1 MKTYDV
7 IIVGGGAA
15 GFFTAITLAEKAP
28 KKNILIIERGKEVLT
43 KVRISGGGRCNVTH
57 DCPDPKVLTSYYP
70 RGSRELL
77 GPFMQFNTRHTID
90 WFTQKGV
97 VLKTEADGRMFPVT
111 DSSQTIIDCFM
122 KEVEKHRIQVNTA
135 ESVQRFYR
143 SETDWRVETI
153 RDTYRATAVVI
164 ATGSN
169 PKMWDILQALGHTIV
184 PPVPSLFTF
193 NCKDARISGLMG
205 VSVPLATVKVLESK
219 LTAQGPLLV
228 THWGFSGPAILRL
241 SAWGALALAEKNYQ
255 FKISIH
261 WLGSLTEMQVLDQL
275 LSVKQKHPTKL
286 AFNRVDF
293 DMPSRLWTALV
304 HASGIGEKQKW
315 ADVSKKQL
323 QKLALE
329 LTQGVYHIQGK
340 STFKEEFVTAGGI
353 SLKEL
358 NFKTMES
365 KLLPQMYFAG
375 EVINIDAITGGFNFQ
390 NAWTGSWL
398 ISEALS
404 LQ

>member
-28 KKNILIIERGKEVLT
+28 KKDILILERGAEVLT

-57 DCPDPKVLTSYYP
+57 DCPDPKILTTNYP

-77 GPFMQFNTRHTID
+77 SPFMRFNTRHTID

-97 VLKTEADGRMFPVT
+97 ALKTEADGRMFPVT
-111 DSSQTIIDCFM
+111 DSSQTIIDCFQN
-122 KEVEKHRIQVNTA
+122 EVKKHRITVQTS
-135 ESVQRFYR
+135 ESVLRFFKA
-143 SETDWRVETI
+143 ENDWRVETI
-153 RDTYRATAVVI
+153 RETYRANYVVI
-164 ATGSN
+164 ASGSN
-169 PKMWDILQALGHTIV
+169 PKMWDLLKELGHRIV
-184 PPVPSLFTF
+184 PAVPSLFTF
-193 NCKDARISGLMG
+193 NCKDERIQALMG
-205 VSVPLATVKVLESK
+205 ISVPLASVRVQQSK
-219 LTAQGPLLV
+219 LKAQGPLLV

-241 SAWGALALAEKNYQ
+241 SAWGAIELAEKKYQ
-255 FKISIH
+255 FKIQIN
-261 WLGSLTEMQVLDQL
+261 WLGSLTEMEVLDQL
-275 LSVKQKHPTKL
+275 LSIKQKYPTKL

-293 DMPSRLWTALV
+293 DLPSRLWTSLAK
-304 HASGIGEKQKW
+304 ASGIEEQQKW
-315 ADVSKKQL
+315 ADVTKKQM
-323 QKLALE
+323 QRLAME
-329 LTQGVYHIQGK
+329 LTQGEYHIQGK

-365 KLLPQMYFAG
+365 KLLPGMYFAG
-375 EVINIDAITGGFNFQ
+375 EVLNVDAITGGFNFQ
-390 NAWTGSWL
+390 NAWTGGWL
-398 ISEALS
+398 IAEALS